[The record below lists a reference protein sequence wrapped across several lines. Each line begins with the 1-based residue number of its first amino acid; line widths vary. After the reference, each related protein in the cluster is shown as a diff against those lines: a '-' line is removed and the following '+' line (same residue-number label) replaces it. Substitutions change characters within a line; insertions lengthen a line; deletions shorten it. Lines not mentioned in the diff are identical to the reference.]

1 MRAVVGPITSVPVTT
16 ELEVKGMFQECYVD
30 YMYTVLV
37 AVGSRWATGAS
48 MWRTVHAA
56 VFFQI
61 PRATRQWLGRG

>member
-37 AVGSRWATGAS
+37 AVGSRWGAGAS
-48 MWRTVHAA
+48 MWRTVH
-56 VFFQI
+56 VS
-61 PRATRQWLGRG
+61 TRQRILSLPRRSFPA